1 MTGDWDDVQVELG
14 LKEAPPEPPMLIDPF
29 ERRGQH
35 ISPDQI
41 EIISPGV
48 MATPNPRYFSSGI
61 PGERKT
67 KNKKAKQS
75 RKKNKKRR

>member
-1 MTGDWDDVQVELG
+1 
-14 LKEAPPEPPMLIDPF
+14 MLIDPF
-29 ERRGQH
+29 ERRGQT

-41 EIISPGV
+41 KIISPGV
-48 MATPNPRYFSSGI
+48 MATPNPRYFSSGSS
-61 PGERKT
+61 GERKT